1 MRRREFIAGLGSTA
15 AWPVVAR
22 AQQPQVPVVG
32 FLTVATSDAYRPYV
46 AGFRQGLSEV
56 GFAEG
61 RNVEIEF
68 RWGNNQQE
76 RLPQLAADLAS
87 RKVGVMFVGGGGAAA
102 LAAKEVTSIPVVFA
116 AGVDPVQIG
125 MVASLNR
132 PGGNVTGVTYITFE
146 LTSKRLGVLRMVVPN
161 AITFGLLTTNPELP
175 LSLNSRNTSLR
186 EVEIDAMK
194 VARALGW
201 EAVVAEV
208 RNAGEFDA
216 AFATFAERRI
226 GALSVAPSALTTIN
240 RSQLIVLSA
249 RYQIPTLYGV
259 REFPLEGGLM
269 SYGASIA
276 DAYRLA
282 GHYVGRILKGE
293 KPADLPVQQSTKFEL
308 VINLKTAKAL
318 GITIP
323 ETLLA
328 TADEVIQ

>member
-1 MRRREFIAGLGSTA
+1 
-15 AWPVVAR
+15 
-22 AQQPQVPVVG
+22 
-32 FLTVATSDAYRPYV
+32 
-46 AGFRQGLSEV
+46 
-56 GFAEG
+56 
-61 RNVEIEF
+61 
-68 RWGNNQQE
+68 
-76 RLPQLAADLAS
+76 
-87 RKVGVMFVGGGGAAA
+87 
-102 LAAKEVTSIPVVFA
+102 
-116 AGVDPVQIG
+116 

-146 LTSKRLGVLRMVVPN
+146 LTSKRLGLLRTVVPN
-161 AITFGLLTTNPELP
+161 ANTFGLLTTDPQLP
-175 LSLNSRNTSLR
+175 LSLNSRNTSLQ
-186 EVEIDAMK
+186 EVEIDAAT

-216 AFATFAERRI
+216 AFATFAQRRI
-226 GALSVAPSALTTIN
+226 GALSVTPSALTTIN

-249 RYQIPTLYGV
+249 RYQILTLYGI

-318 GITIP
+318 GIIIP